1 MLQKL
6 QVMYK
11 LNLKFQPYMYYLHN
25 IQSILGDNV
34 SNYAV

>member
-11 LNLKFQPYMYYLHN
+11 LNLKFQPYMYYLYN

-34 SNYAV
+34 

>member
-11 LNLKFQPYMYYLHN
+11 LNLKFQPYMYYLHIN

-34 SNYAV
+34 